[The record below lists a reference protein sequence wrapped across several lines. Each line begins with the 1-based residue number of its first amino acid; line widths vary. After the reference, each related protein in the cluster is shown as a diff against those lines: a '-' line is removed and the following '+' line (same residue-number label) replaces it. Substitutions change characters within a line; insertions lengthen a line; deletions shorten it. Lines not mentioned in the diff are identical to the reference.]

1 MNSACA
7 NALGCT
13 HMAGAYFGVSVICQ
27 PKVIFKKEEVNFGV
41 PVSPPN
47 KIYGVIL
54 MFTFKKFML

>member
-13 HMAGAYFGVSVICQ
+13 HTAGAYFGVSVICQ

-41 PVSPPN
+41 PISPPN
-47 KIYGVIL
+47 KIYGV
-54 MFTFKKFML
+54 F